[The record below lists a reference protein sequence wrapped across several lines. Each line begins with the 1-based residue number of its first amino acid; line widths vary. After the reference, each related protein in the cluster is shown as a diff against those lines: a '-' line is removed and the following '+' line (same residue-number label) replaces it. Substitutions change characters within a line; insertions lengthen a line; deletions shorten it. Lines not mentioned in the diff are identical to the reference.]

1 MFRRKKSIF
10 RILIIVTILGL
21 FTVCN
26 PLFDFNSERA
36 YGADGYGYGY
46 GYGGGTTHI
55 WGTTDIRGRV
65 DSEGRFTSNLV
76 AASPD
81 LHCRLYI
88 PEGTVG
94 LTNDLKPL
102 NEISILP
109 TDAPADASTINILG
123 QVYDLGP
130 DGATFDP
137 PITLTF
143 AYTPSQLVDG
153 ADLVI
158 HYWDAVTGNWVAFEN
173 CVVDTVNGTVSCQI
187 SHFTLF
193 AILIVI
199 PSAPVAGPAPASG
212 PAPAPGPTLLPE
224 PAPTPGPAPVT
235 EPTPAPEP
243 APVTEPTPAP
253 EPPVRAPETP
263 MNWGLI
269 GGLMA
274 AAIVI
279 IGLLVYFL
287 WWRRR
292 VA

>member
-1 MFRRKKSIF
+1 MFRIKRSIF
-10 RILIIVTILGL
+10 RILIVVTILGL
-21 FTVCN
+21 LAVCS
-26 PLFDFNSERA
+26 PLFNLTSEKA

-46 GYGGGTTHI
+46 AWGGGTTGTTHI
-55 WGTTDIRGRV
+55 SGTTDIRGRI

-76 AASPD
+76 ATSPD
-81 LHCRLYI
+81 LRCRLSI
-88 PEGTVG
+88 PEGTIG

-109 TDAPADASTINILG
+109 TDAPADSSTINILG
-123 QVYDLGP
+123 QIYDLGP

-143 AYTPSQLVDG
+143 TYSPFKLVDA

-158 HYWDAVTGNWVAFEN
+158 HYWDVEAGEWVAFEN
-173 CVVDTVNGTVSCQI
+173 CVIDPINGTVSCQI

-193 AILIVI
+193 AVLIVI
-199 PSAPVAGPAPASG
+199 PLAPV
-212 PAPAPGPTLLPE
+212 PE
-224 PAPTPGPAPVT
+224 PAPTPGPAPAP
-235 EPTPAPEP
+235 EPAPAPGPAPTPEP
-243 APVTEPTPAP
+243 APVTEPTPTP
-253 EPPVRAPETP
+253 EPPVPAPETP